1 MPASTPTSPIGE
13 IPEICSKCAPL
24 CGAHFLFFPENR
36 QLFIFPLTITGNCM
50 RDCWETTTQRPSTP
64 QPPNTQRSRDRKT
77 GHGLVD
83 E

>member
-36 QLFIFPLTITGNCM
+36 QLFIFPLTIIQHMT
-50 RDCWETTTQRPSTP
+50 E
-64 QPPNTQRSRDRKT
+64 
-77 GHGLVD
+77 V
-83 E
+83 